1 MVFVEYVLDGELY
14 ATWVDSL
21 EEISECEENITI
33 TKVVDIGN
41 E

>member
-14 ATWVDSL
+14 CTWVDSL

-33 TKVVDIGN
+33 TKVVDIDN